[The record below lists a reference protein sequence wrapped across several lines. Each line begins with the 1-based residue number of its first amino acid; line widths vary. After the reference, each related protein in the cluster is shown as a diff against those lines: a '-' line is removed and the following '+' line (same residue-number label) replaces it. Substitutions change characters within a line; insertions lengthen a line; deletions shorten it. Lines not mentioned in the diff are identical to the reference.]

1 MPALPLLLGIAGV
14 TSVGT
19 AAYTFRAT
27 FANPTAQQPAPLGV
41 KLTTWEIL
49 AGVGMVALL
58 GPIGASIGAGI
69 AAGGLVAWHDTS
81 QVQKGLAAFAA
92 AEMAKLQT
100 APGPAQLPG
109 PAPLSPVGPPA
120 QGPATGPASFWQA
133 PGRAISDLWSSIW
146 SPTPVV
152 QTGP

>member
-1 MPALPLLLGIAGV
+1 MPALPLLLGLAGV

-27 FANPTAQQPAPLGV
+27 FANPSAQQPAPLGV

-58 GPIGASIGAGI
+58 GPVGASIGAGL
-69 AAGGLVAWHDTS
+69 AAGGLVAWHDTA

-92 AEMAKLQT
+92 SELAKLQPVG
-100 APGPAQLPG
+100 PGPAQQPG
-109 PAPLSPVGPPA
+109 PAPVSPVGPPA
-120 QGPATGPASFWQA
+120 AAPGGFWQA